1 MRAEEARHPADG
13 KKLLPSLPDVRL
25 DRRDLDN
32 RGARG
37 RCGWA
42 YSISI
47 DDAVMTAR
55 RQHDQSALL

>member
-32 RGARG
+32 RGG
-37 RCGWA
+37 RWSWA